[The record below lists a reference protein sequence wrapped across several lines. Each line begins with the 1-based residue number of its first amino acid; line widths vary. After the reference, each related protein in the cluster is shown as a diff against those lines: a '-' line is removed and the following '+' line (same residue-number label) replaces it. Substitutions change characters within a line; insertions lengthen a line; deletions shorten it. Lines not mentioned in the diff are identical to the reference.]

1 MPIKS
6 YRDLEAWQLGM
17 TFVLDVYRVTTTFPR
32 EELYG
37 LSSQLRRAAIS
48 VPSNISEGHQRGTKA
63 YKHFVSVALGSLA
76 EVDTQLEIA
85 ARLKY
90 ASAGDCKSMTAQ
102 CARIRQ
108 VLHGLRRSLIAR
120 EQPNA

>member
-1 MPIKS
+1 M
-6 YRDLEAWQLGM
+6 E
-17 TFVLDVYRVTTTFPR
+17 FVLNIYRVTKTFPR

-63 YKHFVSVALGSLA
+63 YRHFVSVALGSLA

-85 ARLKY
+85 GRLQYSTSDDLKSIAR
-90 ASAGDCKSMTAQ
+90 Q
-102 CARIRQ
+102 CTRLRQ
-108 VLHGLRRSLIAR
+108 VLHGLRRSLVAR
-120 EQPNA
+120 EQAIR

>member
-1 MPIKS
+1 VRS

-17 TFVLDVYRVTTTFPR
+17 EFVLDIYRLTKTFPR

-37 LSSQLRRAAIS
+37 LTSQLRRAAIS

-76 EVDTQLEIA
+76 EVDSQLEIA
-85 ARLKY
+85 GRLQYSNSDDLESITRRCTRLRK
-90 ASAGDCKSMTAQ
+90 
-102 CARIRQ
+102 
-108 VLHGLRRSLIAR
+108 VLHGLRRSLMAL
-120 EQPNA
+120 EQVNP